1 MIIWIA
7 SYPKSGNT
15 WLRSLISSYFF
26 SQDGIFDQKKLKFI
40 EQFPI
45 KKYFDLFSY
54 EKKIPGETA
63 KYWIEAQK
71 KINSNKK
78 IKFFKTHNF
87 LGSFNNHEFTNKENT
102 LGAIYIVRD
111 PRNVITSLKNHYD
124 INYDDALNFIKSERK
139 FIYDLNKENDYSD
152 FQIISSWENNYKSW
166 KNNKVFPVK
175 FIRYEDLEKET
186 FNVFKSII
194 EFISSITG
202 DKTSFERK
210 KAINAVNSTSFETLK
225 NLEKNK
231 GFVEQVLSINE
242 KKKIP
247 FFYLGPKNNWKKIL
261 KKDIQQN
268 LEKNFNQSLKDLDY
282 IK

>member
-7 SYPKSGNT
+7 SYPKCGNT

-26 SQDGIFDQKKLKFI
+26 TQDGVFDQNKLKFI
-40 EQFPI
+40 DQFPI
-45 KKYFDLFSY
+45 QKYLNLFSY

-63 KYWIEAQK
+63 KYWIEAQR
-71 KINSNKK
+71 KINSEKK

-87 LGSFNNHEFTNKENT
+87 LGSFNNYEFTNRQNT

-139 FIYDLNKENDYSD
+139 FIYDFNKENDYSD
-152 FQIISSWENNYKSW
+152 FQIISSWENNYQSW
-166 KNNKVFPVK
+166 KNNKVFPIK

-186 FNVFKSII
+186 FKVFKNII
-194 EFISSITG
+194 EFIGSIAG
-202 DKTSFERK
+202 DKKPFERK
-210 KAINAVNSTSFETLK
+210 KAINAINSTSFETLK

-231 GFVEQVLSINE
+231 GFVEQVLSIND

-268 LEKNFNQSLKDLDY
+268 IEKNFNQSLKDLNY
-282 IK
+282 I

>member
-26 SQDGIFDQKKLKFI
+26 SQDGVFDQNKLKFI
-40 EQFPI
+40 DQFPI
-45 KKYFDLFSY
+45 QKYLNLFSY

-63 KYWIEAQK
+63 KYWIEAQR
-71 KINSNKK
+71 KINSEKK

-87 LGSFNNHEFTNKENT
+87 LGSFDNYEFTNKENT

-124 INYDDALNFIKSERK
+124 INYDDALDFIKSERK
-139 FIYDLNKENDYSD
+139 FIYDFNKENDYSD
-152 FQIISSWENNYKSW
+152 FQIISSWENNYQSW
-166 KNNKVFPVK
+166 KNNKVFPIK

-186 FNVFKSII
+186 FKVFKNII
-194 EFISSITG
+194 EFIGSITG
-202 DKTSFERK
+202 DKKPFERK
-210 KAINAVNSTSFETLK
+210 KAINAINSTSFETLK
-225 NLEKNK
+225 SLEKNK
-231 GFVEQVLSINE
+231 GFVEQVLSIND

-261 KKDIQQN
+261 KKDIQHN
-268 LEKNFNQSLKDLDY
+268 IEKNFNQSLKDLNY
-282 IK
+282 I

>member
-26 SQDGIFDQKKLKFI
+26 SQDGVFDQNKLKFI
-40 EQFPI
+40 DQFPI
-45 KKYFDLFSY
+45 QKYLNLFSY

-63 KYWIEAQK
+63 KYWIEAQR
-71 KINSNKK
+71 KINSEKK

-87 LGSFNNHEFTNKENT
+87 LGSFNNYEFTNKENT

-139 FIYDLNKENDYSD
+139 FIYDFNKENDYSD
-152 FQIISSWENNYKSW
+152 FQIISSWENNYQSW
-166 KNNKVFPVK
+166 KNNKVFPIK

-186 FNVFKSII
+186 FKVFKNII
-194 EFISSITG
+194 EFIGSITG
-202 DKTSFERK
+202 DKKPFERK
-210 KAINAVNSTSFETLK
+210 KAINAINSTSFETLK
-225 NLEKNK
+225 SLEKNK
-231 GFVEQVLSINE
+231 GFVEQVLSIND

-268 LEKNFNQSLKDLDY
+268 IEKNFNQSLKDLNY
-282 IK
+282 I

>member
-15 WLRSLISSYFF
+15 WLRSLISSYYF
-26 SQDGIFDQKKLKFI
+26 SKKGFFDQNNLKLVD
-40 EQFPI
+40 QFPE
-45 KKYFDLFSY
+45 KKYLKDFKY
-54 EKKIPGETA
+54 KKEIPGETA
-63 KYWIEAQK
+63 KYWIEAQN
-71 KINSNKK
+71 KINSEKK
-78 IKFFKTHNF
+78 IRFFKTHNF
-87 LGSFNNHEFTNKENT
+87 LGSFNNYEFTNKQNT

-139 FIYDLNKENDYSD
+139 FIYDFNKENDYSD
-152 FQIISSWENNYKSW
+152 FQIISSWENNYQSW
-166 KNNKVFPVK
+166 KNNKVFPIK

-186 FNVFKSII
+186 FKVFKNII
-194 EFISSITG
+194 EFFGSIGG
-202 DKTSFERK
+202 DKKPFERK
-210 KAINAVNSTSFETLK
+210 KAINAINSTSFETLK

-231 GFVEQVLSINE
+231 GFVEQVLSIND

-268 LEKNFNQSLKDLDY
+268 IEKNFNQSLKDLNY
-282 IK
+282 I

>member
-26 SQDGIFDQKKLKFI
+26 TQDGVFDQNKLKFI
-40 EQFPI
+40 DQFPI
-45 KKYFDLFSY
+45 QKYLNLFSY

-63 KYWIEAQK
+63 KYWIEAQR
-71 KINSNKK
+71 KINSEKK

-87 LGSFNNHEFTNKENT
+87 LGSFNNYEFTNKENT

-124 INYDDALNFIKSERK
+124 INYDDALDFIKSERK
-139 FIYDLNKENDYSD
+139 FIYDFNKENDYSD
-152 FQIISSWENNYKSW
+152 FQLISSWENNYQSW
-166 KNNKVFPVK
+166 KNNKVFPIK

-186 FNVFKSII
+186 FKVFKNII

-202 DKTSFERK
+202 DKKLFERK
-210 KAINAVNSTSFETLK
+210 KAINAINSTSFETLK

-231 GFVEQVLSINE
+231 GFVEQVLSINN

-261 KKDIQQN
+261 KKDIQHN
-268 LEKNFNQSLKDLDY
+268 IEKNFNQSLKDLNY
-282 IK
+282 I

>member
-26 SQDGIFDQKKLKFI
+26 SQDGVFDQNKLKFI
-40 EQFPI
+40 DQFPI
-45 KKYFDLFSY
+45 QKYLNLFSY

-63 KYWIEAQK
+63 KYWIEAQR
-71 KINSNKK
+71 KINSEKK

-87 LGSFNNHEFTNKENT
+87 LGSFNNYEFTNKQNT

-139 FIYDLNKENDYSD
+139 FIYDFNKENDYSD
-152 FQIISSWENNYKSW
+152 FQIISSWENNYQSW
-166 KNNKVFPVK
+166 KNNKVFPIK

-186 FNVFKSII
+186 FKVFKNII
-194 EFISSITG
+194 EFIGSITG
-202 DKTSFERK
+202 DKKPFERK
-210 KAINAVNSTSFETLK
+210 KAINAINSTSFETLK
-225 NLEKNK
+225 SLEKNK
-231 GFVEQVLSINE
+231 GFVEQVLSIND

-268 LEKNFNQSLKDLDY
+268 IEKNFNQSLKDLNY
-282 IK
+282 I

>member
-26 SQDGIFDQKKLKFI
+26 TQDGVFDQNKLKFI
-40 EQFPI
+40 DQFPI
-45 KKYFDLFSY
+45 QKYLNLFSY

-63 KYWIEAQK
+63 KYWIEAQR
-71 KINSNKK
+71 KINSEKK

-87 LGSFNNHEFTNKENT
+87 LGSFNNYEFTNKQNT

-139 FIYDLNKENDYSD
+139 FIYDFNKENDYSD
-152 FQIISSWENNYKSW
+152 FQIISSWENNYQSW
-166 KNNKVFPVK
+166 KNNKVFPIK

-186 FNVFKSII
+186 FKVFKNII
-194 EFISSITG
+194 EFIGSIAG
-202 DKTSFERK
+202 DKKPFERK
-210 KAINAVNSTSFETLK
+210 KAINAINSTSFETLR

-231 GFVEQVLSINE
+231 GFVEQVLSIND

-268 LEKNFNQSLKDLDY
+268 IEKNFNQSLKDLNY
-282 IK
+282 I

>member
-26 SQDGIFDQKKLKFI
+26 TQDGVFDQNKLKFI
-40 EQFPI
+40 DQFPI
-45 KKYFDLFSY
+45 QKYLNLFSY

-63 KYWIEAQK
+63 KYWIEAQR
-71 KINSNKK
+71 KINSEKK
-78 IKFFKTHNF
+78 IKFLKTHNF
-87 LGSFNNHEFTNKENT
+87 LGSFNNYEFTNRQNT

-139 FIYDLNKENDYSD
+139 FIYDFNKENDYSD
-152 FQIISSWENNYKSW
+152 FQIISSWENNYQSW
-166 KNNKVFPVK
+166 KNNKVFPIK

-186 FNVFKSII
+186 FKVFKNII
-194 EFISSITG
+194 EFIGSIAG
-202 DKTSFERK
+202 DKKPFERK
-210 KAINAVNSTSFETLK
+210 KAINAINSTSFETLK

-231 GFVEQVLSINE
+231 GFVEQVLSIND

-268 LEKNFNQSLKDLDY
+268 IEKNFNQSLKDLNY
-282 IK
+282 I

>member
-1 MIIWIA
+1 V
-7 SYPKSGNT
+7 
-15 WLRSLISSYFF
+15 
-26 SQDGIFDQKKLKFI
+26 FDQNKLKFI
-40 EQFPI
+40 DQFPI
-45 KKYFDLFSY
+45 QKYLNLFSY

-63 KYWIEAQK
+63 KYWIEAQR
-71 KINSNKK
+71 KINSEKK
-78 IKFFKTHNF
+78 IKFLKTHNF
-87 LGSFNNHEFTNKENT
+87 LGSFNNYEFTNRQNT

-139 FIYDLNKENDYSD
+139 FIYDFNKENDYSD
-152 FQIISSWENNYKSW
+152 FQIISSWENNYQSW
-166 KNNKVFPVK
+166 KNNKVFPIK

-186 FNVFKSII
+186 FKVFKNII
-194 EFISSITG
+194 EFIGSIAG
-202 DKTSFERK
+202 DKKPFERK
-210 KAINAVNSTSFETLK
+210 KAINAINSTSFETLK

-231 GFVEQVLSINE
+231 GFVEQVLSIND

-268 LEKNFNQSLKDLDY
+268 IEKNFNQSLKDLNY
-282 IK
+282 I

>member
-26 SQDGIFDQKKLKFI
+26 TQDGVFDQNKLKFI
-40 EQFPI
+40 DQFPI
-45 KKYFDLFSY
+45 QKYLNLFSY

-63 KYWIEAQK
+63 KYWIEAQR
-71 KINSNKK
+71 KINSEKK

-87 LGSFNNHEFTNKENT
+87 LGSFNNYEFTNKQNT

-139 FIYDLNKENDYSD
+139 FIYDFNKENDYSD
-152 FQIISSWENNYKSW
+152 FQIISSWENNYQSW
-166 KNNKVFPVK
+166 KNNKVFPIK

-186 FNVFKSII
+186 FKVFKNII
-194 EFISSITG
+194 EFIGSIAG
-202 DKTSFERK
+202 DKKPFERK
-210 KAINAVNSTSFETLK
+210 KAINAINSTSFETLK

-231 GFVEQVLSINE
+231 GFVEQVLSIND

-268 LEKNFNQSLKDLDY
+268 IEKNFNQSLKDLNY
-282 IK
+282 I

>member
-1 MIIWIA
+1 V
-7 SYPKSGNT
+7 
-15 WLRSLISSYFF
+15 
-26 SQDGIFDQKKLKFI
+26 FDQNKLKFI
-40 EQFPI
+40 DQFPI
-45 KKYFDLFSY
+45 QKYLNLFSY

-63 KYWIEAQK
+63 KYWIEAQR
-71 KINSNKK
+71 KINSEKK

-87 LGSFNNHEFTNKENT
+87 LGSFNNYEFTNKENT

-139 FIYDLNKENDYSD
+139 FIYDFNKENDYSD
-152 FQIISSWENNYKSW
+152 FQIISSWENNYQSW
-166 KNNKVFPVK
+166 KNNKVFPIK

-186 FNVFKSII
+186 FKVFKNII
-194 EFISSITG
+194 EFIGSITG
-202 DKTSFERK
+202 DKKPFERK
-210 KAINAVNSTSFETLK
+210 KAINAINSTSFETLK
-225 NLEKNK
+225 SLEKNK
-231 GFVEQVLSINE
+231 GFVEQVLSIND

-268 LEKNFNQSLKDLDY
+268 IEKNFNQSLKDLNY
-282 IK
+282 I

>member
-26 SQDGIFDQKKLKFI
+26 SQDGVFDQNKLKFI
-40 EQFPI
+40 DQFPI
-45 KKYFDLFSY
+45 QKYLNLFSY

-63 KYWIEAQK
+63 KYWIEAQR
-71 KINSNKK
+71 KINSEKK

-87 LGSFNNHEFTNKENT
+87 LGSFNNYEFTNKENT

-139 FIYDLNKENDYSD
+139 FIYDFNKENDYSD
-152 FQIISSWENNYKSW
+152 FQIISSWENNYQSW
-166 KNNKVFPVK
+166 KNNKVFPIK

-186 FNVFKSII
+186 FTVFKNII

-202 DKTSFERK
+202 DKKPFERK
-210 KAINAVNSTSFETLK
+210 KAINAINSTSFETLK

-231 GFVEQVLSINE
+231 GFVEQVLSIND

-261 KKDIQQN
+261 KKDIQHN
-268 LEKNFNQSLKDLDY
+268 IEKNFNQSLKDLNY
-282 IK
+282 I

>member
-26 SQDGIFDQKKLKFI
+26 TQDGVFDQNKLKFI
-40 EQFPI
+40 DQFPI
-45 KKYFDLFSY
+45 QKYLNLFAY
-54 EKKIPGETA
+54 ENKIPGETA
-63 KYWIEAQK
+63 KYWIEAQR
-71 KINSNKK
+71 KINSEKK
-78 IKFFKTHNF
+78 IKFLKTHNF
-87 LGSFNNHEFTNKENT
+87 LGSFNNYEFTNRQNT

-139 FIYDLNKENDYSD
+139 FIYDFNKENDYSD
-152 FQIISSWENNYKSW
+152 FQIISSWENNYQSW
-166 KNNKVFPVK
+166 KNNKVFPIK

-186 FNVFKSII
+186 FKVFKNII
-194 EFISSITG
+194 EFIGSIAG
-202 DKTSFERK
+202 DKKPFERK
-210 KAINAVNSTSFETLK
+210 KAINAINSTSFETLK

-231 GFVEQVLSINE
+231 GFVEQVLSIND

-268 LEKNFNQSLKDLDY
+268 IEKNFNQSLKDLNY
-282 IK
+282 I

>member
-26 SQDGIFDQKKLKFI
+26 SQDGVFDQNKLKFI
-40 EQFPI
+40 DQFPI
-45 KKYFDLFSY
+45 QKYLNLFSY

-63 KYWIEAQK
+63 KYWIEAQR
-71 KINSNKK
+71 KINSEKK

-87 LGSFNNHEFTNKENT
+87 LGSFDNYEFTNKENT

-124 INYDDALNFIKSERK
+124 INYDDALDFIKSERK
-139 FIYDLNKENDYSD
+139 FIYDFNKENDYSD
-152 FQIISSWENNYKSW
+152 FQIISSWENNYQSW
-166 KNNKVFPVK
+166 KNNKVFPIK

-186 FNVFKSII
+186 FKVFKNII
-194 EFISSITG
+194 EFIGSITG
-202 DKTSFERK
+202 DKKPFERK
-210 KAINAVNSTSFETLK
+210 KAINAINSTSFETLK
-225 NLEKNK
+225 SLEKNK
-231 GFVEQVLSINE
+231 GFVEQVLSIND

-268 LEKNFNQSLKDLDY
+268 IEKNFNQSLKDLNY
-282 IK
+282 I

>member
-26 SQDGIFDQKKLKFI
+26 TQDGVFDQNKLKFI
-40 EQFPI
+40 DQFPI
-45 KKYFDLFSY
+45 QKYLNLFSY

-63 KYWIEAQK
+63 KYWIEAQR
-71 KINSNKK
+71 KINSEKK

-87 LGSFNNHEFTNKENT
+87 LGSFNNYEFTNKENT

-124 INYDDALNFIKSERK
+124 INYDDALDFIKSERK
-139 FIYDLNKENDYSD
+139 FIYDFNKENDYSD
-152 FQIISSWENNYKSW
+152 FQFISSWENNYQSW
-166 KNNKVFPVK
+166 KNNKVFPIK

-186 FNVFKSII
+186 FKVFKNII

-202 DKTSFERK
+202 DKKPFERK
-210 KAINAVNSTSFETLK
+210 KAINAINSTSFETLK

-231 GFVEQVLSINE
+231 GFVEQVLSIND

-261 KKDIQQN
+261 KKDIQHN
-268 LEKNFNQSLKDLDY
+268 IEKNFNQSLKDLNY
-282 IK
+282 I

>member
-26 SQDGIFDQKKLKFI
+26 TQDGVFDQNKLKFI
-40 EQFPI
+40 DQFPI
-45 KKYFDLFSY
+45 QKYLNLFSY

-63 KYWIEAQK
+63 KYWIEAQR
-71 KINSNKK
+71 KINSEKK

-87 LGSFNNHEFTNKENT
+87 LGSFNNYEFTNKENT

-124 INYDDALNFIKSERK
+124 INYDDALDFIKSERK
-139 FIYDLNKENDYSD
+139 FIYDFNKENDYSD
-152 FQIISSWENNYKSW
+152 FQLISSWENNYQSW
-166 KNNKVFPVK
+166 KNNKVLPIK

-186 FNVFKSII
+186 FKVFKNII

-202 DKTSFERK
+202 EKKPFERK
-210 KAINAVNSTSFETLK
+210 KAINAINSTSFETLK

-231 GFVEQVLSINE
+231 GFVEQVLSIND

-261 KKDIQQN
+261 KKDIQHN
-268 LEKNFNQSLKDLDY
+268 IEKNFNQSLKDLNY
-282 IK
+282 I

>member
-26 SQDGIFDQKKLKFI
+26 SQNGLFDQNKLKFI

-45 KKYFDLFSY
+45 QKYLNLFSY
-54 EKKIPGETA
+54 KKQIPGETA
-63 KYWIEAQK
+63 KYWIEAQR
-71 KINSNKK
+71 KINSKKK
-78 IKFFKTHNF
+78 IRFFKTHNF
-87 LGSFNNHEFTNKENT
+87 LGSFKNHEFTNKENT

-139 FIYDLNKENDYSD
+139 FIYDFNKENDYSD
-152 FQIISSWENNYKSW
+152 FQIISSWENNYQSW
-166 KNNKVFPVK
+166 KNNKVFPIK

-186 FNVFKSII
+186 FRVFKSII

-202 DKTSFERK
+202 DKTPFKRK
-210 KAINAVNSTSFETLK
+210 KAINAINSTSFETLK
-225 NLEKNK
+225 NLKKNK
-231 GFVEQVLSINE
+231 GFVEQVLSINN
-242 KKKIP
+242 KRKIP

-261 KKDIQQN
+261 KKDIQHN
-268 LEKNFNQSLKDLDY
+268 IEKNFNQSLKDLNY
-282 IK
+282 I

>member
-26 SQDGIFDQKKLKFI
+26 SQDGVFDQNKLKFI
-40 EQFPI
+40 DQFPI
-45 KKYFDLFSY
+45 QKYLNLFSY

-63 KYWIEAQK
+63 KYWIEAQR
-71 KINSNKK
+71 KINSEKK

-87 LGSFNNHEFTNKENT
+87 LGSFNNYEFTNKENT

-124 INYDDALNFIKSERK
+124 INYDDALDFIKSERK
-139 FIYDLNKENDYSD
+139 FIYDFNKENDYSD
-152 FQIISSWENNYKSW
+152 FQLISSWENNYQSW
-166 KNNKVFPVK
+166 KNNKVFPIK

-186 FNVFKSII
+186 FKVFKNII
-194 EFISSITG
+194 EFIGSITG
-202 DKTSFERK
+202 DKKPFERK
-210 KAINAVNSTSFETLK
+210 KAINAINSTSFETLK
-225 NLEKNK
+225 SLEKNK
-231 GFVEQVLSINE
+231 GFVEQVLSIND

-261 KKDIQQN
+261 KKDIQHN
-268 LEKNFNQSLKDLDY
+268 IEKNFNQSLKDLNY
-282 IK
+282 I

>member
-26 SQDGIFDQKKLKFI
+26 TQDGVFDQNKLKFI
-40 EQFPI
+40 DQFPI
-45 KKYFDLFSY
+45 QKYLNLFSY

-63 KYWIEAQK
+63 KYWIEAQR
-71 KINSNKK
+71 KINSEKK

-87 LGSFNNHEFTNKENT
+87 LGSFNNYEFTNKENT

-124 INYDDALNFIKSERK
+124 INYDDALDFIKSERK
-139 FIYDLNKENDYSD
+139 FIYDFNKENDYSD
-152 FQIISSWENNYKSW
+152 FQLISSWENNYQSW
-166 KNNKVFPVK
+166 KNNKVFPIK

-186 FNVFKSII
+186 FKVFKNII

-202 DKTSFERK
+202 DKKLFERK
-210 KAINAVNSTSFETLK
+210 KAINAINSTSFETLK

-231 GFVEQVLSINE
+231 GFVEQVLSIND

-261 KKDIQQN
+261 KKDIQHN
-268 LEKNFNQSLKDLDY
+268 IEKNFNQSLKDLNY
-282 IK
+282 I

>member
-26 SQDGIFDQKKLKFI
+26 TQDGVFDQNKLKFI
-40 EQFPI
+40 DQFPI
-45 KKYFDLFSY
+45 QKYLNLFSY

-63 KYWIEAQK
+63 KYWIEAQR
-71 KINSNKK
+71 KINSEKK

-87 LGSFNNHEFTNKENT
+87 LGSFNNYEFTNKENT

-124 INYDDALNFIKSERK
+124 INYDDALDFIKSERK
-139 FIYDLNKENDYSD
+139 FIYDFNKENDYSD
-152 FQIISSWENNYKSW
+152 FQLISSWENNYQSW
-166 KNNKVFPVK
+166 KNNKVLPIK

-186 FNVFKSII
+186 FKVFKNII

-202 DKTSFERK
+202 DKKPFERK
-210 KAINAVNSTSFETLK
+210 KAINAINSTSFETLK

-231 GFVEQVLSINE
+231 GFVEQVLSIND

-261 KKDIQQN
+261 KKDIQHN
-268 LEKNFNQSLKDLDY
+268 IEKNFNQSLKDLNY
-282 IK
+282 I